1 MSRSLTSRLAAVA
14 ITVFS
19 TVAMLGV
26 SFEAE
31 AARGRLGG
39 GSSMGRQ
46 STNITQQR
54 QAVQPPAA
62 APRTQQGTAP
72 AASAAR
78 AGATGA
84 AAAGARSGASRW
96 FGPIAGI
103 AAGLGL
109 AALLSSMGL
118 GAAAAEF
125 MASLLLIALLVFA
138 VIFVVRRL
146 RGGGRQAALQGAGNQ
161 HASPMQRQSH
171 VPQPQPATL
180 SRRAAPAAAAASAH
194 PAVVN
199 TAASSVQDESW
210 HIPAGFDT
218 QQFLQH
224 AKQHF
229 IDLQDAWD
237 KNDLVRMH
245 EFMTDELLDAVK
257 ASVAARE
264 PGGKTDVVLLN
275 AQLLG
280 VEKVAEGN
288 MASVRF
294 SGMLRDDSGPEAYR
308 FEEVWNFLKPVQ
320 GGWVLAGIQQIPVQY
335 ES

>member
-1 MSRSLTSRLAAVA
+1 
-14 ITVFS
+14 
-19 TVAMLGV
+19 MLGV

-39 GSSMGRQ
+39 GSNVGRQ

-54 QAVQPPAA
+54 QAATPPAA
-62 APRTQQGTAP
+62 APQTQQGAP
-72 AASAAR
+72 GAAAAR
-78 AGATGA
+78 TGATGA
-84 AAAGARSGASRW
+84 AATAGARSGASRW
-96 FGPIAGI
+96 LGPIAGI

-109 AALLSSMGL
+109 AALFSSMGL
-118 GAAAAEF
+118 GGALAEF
-125 MASLLLIALLVFA
+125 MGSMLLIALLVFA
-138 VIFVVRRL
+138 VIFIVRRL
-146 RGGGRQAALQGAGNQ
+146 RGGGRQTALQGAGNQ
-161 HASPMQRQSH
+161 HASPMQRQNH
-171 VPQPQPATL
+171 VPEPQPATL
-180 SRRAAPAAAAASAH
+180 SRRSAAPAATTAHSAV
-194 PAVVN
+194 AN
-199 TAASSVQDESW
+199 TAAPVVQDESW

-229 IDLQDAWD
+229 IDLQEAWD

-245 EFMTDELLDAVK
+245 EFMSDELLDAVK
-257 ASVAARE
+257 ESVAARE

-275 AQLLG
+275 AHLLG
-280 VEKVAEGN
+280 VEKVVEGN

-320 GGWVLAGIQQIPVQY
+320 GGWVLAGIQQIPVKY

>member
-1 MSRSLTSRLAAVA
+1 
-14 ITVFS
+14 
-19 TVAMLGV
+19 
-26 SFEAE
+26 
-31 AARGRLGG
+31 
-39 GSSMGRQ
+39 
-46 STNITQQR
+46 
-54 QAVQPPAA
+54 
-62 APRTQQGTAP
+62 
-72 AASAAR
+72 
-78 AGATGA
+78 
-84 AAAGARSGASRW
+84 
-96 FGPIAGI
+96 
-103 AAGLGL
+103 
-109 AALLSSMGL
+109 LLSSMGL

-138 VIFVVRRL
+138 VIFIVRRL
-146 RGGGRQAALQGAGNQ
+146 RGAGRQPAFQGAGSH
-161 HASPMQRQSH
+161 HASPMQRQGH
-171 VPQPQPATL
+171 VPQPQSATL
-180 SRRAAPAAAAASAH
+180 SRRAAPAAAAAH
-194 PAVVN
+194 PAVAS
-199 TAASSVQDESW
+199 TAAPAVQDESW

-288 MASVRF
+288 LASVRF

>member
-14 ITVFS
+14 ITVCS

-31 AARGRLGG
+31 AAKGRLGG
-39 GSSMGRQ
+39 SNFGRQ

-54 QAVQPPAA
+54 QAVTPPAA
-62 APRTQQGTAP
+62 RTQTPQAAP
-72 AASAAR
+72 NASAAR

-84 AAAGARSGASRW
+84 AATGAARSGMSRW
-96 FGPIAGI
+96 LGPIAGI
-103 AAGLGL
+103 AAGLGI

-125 MASLLLIALLVFA
+125 IGSLLLIALVVFA
-138 VIFVVRRL
+138 AIFIFRRL
-146 RGGGRQAALQGAGNQ
+146 RGAGRQPALQGASNSVG
-161 HASPMQRQSH
+161 AAPPMQRQAH
-171 VPQPQPATL
+171 APAAQPATL
-180 SRRAAPAAAAASAH
+180 SRHNTASMAATH

-199 TAASSVQDESW
+199 TVAPAADESW
-210 HIPAGFDT
+210 YIPEGFDT

-237 KNDLVRMH
+237 KNDLVRMR
-245 EFMTDELLDAVK
+245 EFMTDELVEAVK
-257 ASVAARE
+257 EPLAARE

-275 AQLLG
+275 GHLLG
-280 VEKVAEGN
+280 IEKVAEGN
-288 MASVRF
+288 LASVRF

-308 FEEVWNFLKPVQ
+308 FEEVWNFLKPVS

>member
-1 MSRSLTSRLAAVA
+1 
-14 ITVFS
+14 
-19 TVAMLGV
+19 MLGV

-39 GSSMGRQ
+39 GSSVGRQ

-54 QAVQPPAA
+54 QAAQPPAA
-62 APRTQQGTAP
+62 SPQTQQGAP
-72 AASAAR
+72 GAAAAR
-78 AGATGA
+78 TGATGA
-84 AAAGARSGASRW
+84 AATAGARSGASRW

-109 AALLSSMGL
+109 AALFSSMGL
-118 GAAAAEF
+118 GGALAEF
-125 MASLLLIALLVFA
+125 MGSLLLIALLVFA
-138 VIFVVRRL
+138 VIFIVRRL
-146 RGGGRQAALQGAGNQ
+146 RGGGRQTALQGAGNH
-161 HASPMQRQSH
+161 HASPMQRQNH
-171 VPQPQPATL
+171 VPEPQPATL
-180 SRRAAPAAAAASAH
+180 SRRSAAPAAAAGTAAH
-194 PAVVN
+194 PAVAN
-199 TAASSVQDESW
+199 TAAPVQDESW

-229 IDLQDAWD
+229 IDLQEAWD
-237 KNDLVRMH
+237 KNDVVRMH

-257 ASVAARE
+257 ESVAARE

-275 AQLLG
+275 AHLLG

-308 FEEVWNFLKPVQ
+308 FEEVWNFLKPVH
-320 GGWVLAGIQQIPVQY
+320 GGWVLAGIQQVPVKY